1 MTPLIRDEFN
11 LNDKARAAAIAAA
24 AGGEVGGSNWETQ
37 SESGVSESS
46 AASSNAALRLAAL
59 KQGLVNLP
67 KPQFE
72 YDFDVPDFEEEEDAA
87 KRVTDAEEEELLKHR
102 LRIEDS

>member
-24 AGGEVGGSNWETQ
+24 GEAAGGSNWETQ
-37 SESGVSESS
+37 SESGVSEAS
-46 AASSNAALRLAAL
+46 ASNTAALRLAAL
-59 KQGLVNLP
+59 KQGLENLP

-102 LRIEDS
+102 QRIEDS